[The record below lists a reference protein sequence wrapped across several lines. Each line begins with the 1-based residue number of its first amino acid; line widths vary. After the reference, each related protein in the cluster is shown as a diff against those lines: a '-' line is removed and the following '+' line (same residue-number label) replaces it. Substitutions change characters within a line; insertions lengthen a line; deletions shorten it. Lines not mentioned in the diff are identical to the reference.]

1 MQNSVVLDILEENRA
16 EEWNVAK
23 KNTNSAVVK
32 NFRDRKKSII

>member
-23 KNTNSAVVK
+23 KIQTLQL
-32 NFRDRKKSII
+32 